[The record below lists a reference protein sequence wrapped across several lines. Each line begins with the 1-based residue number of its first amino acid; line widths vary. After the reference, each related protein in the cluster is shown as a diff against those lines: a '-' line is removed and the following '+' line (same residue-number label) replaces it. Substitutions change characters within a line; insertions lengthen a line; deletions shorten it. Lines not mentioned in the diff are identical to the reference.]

1 MLKYELGPSKALQN
15 GVADTILWEQ
25 ATIPTGSIVKAV
37 TFIFTGTGHTVADM
51 ATLIFMKG
59 GTQFMNFNNSAQL
72 QALCDSLGKKTIAS
86 SVQRITVPMQN
97 IYGWPIQ
104 DPMCAAPPV
113 GLLSIQL
120 TTSTGSSATGTV
132 IPIFHIDPLGAS
144 NSYPKYMSQVMAPSG
159 AQANVTYSITDEGAV
174 LAGFIYDTT
183 NVTTIRFFYAGND
196 LFPDLTPTQ
205 LSELEELWQGTTVT
219 SPRTFWFPAPLPVV
233 VGQTK
238 FILTSSGT
246 VGQIMPLLKQP
257 IA

>member
-1 MLKYELGPSKALQN
+1 MLKYELGPQKALAN
-15 GVADTILWEQ
+15 GAADTLLWEQ

-37 TFIFTGTGHTVADM
+37 SFLFTGTGHTVADI

-59 GTQFMNFNNSAQL
+59 GTQFLNFNNSAQL

-104 DPMCAAPPV
+104 DPMCAAPND
-113 GLLSIQL
+113 GLMSIQMI
-120 TTSTGSSATGTV
+120 TGTASSAVGTV
-132 IPIFHIDPLGAS
+132 VPVFHVDPTGAS
-144 NSYPKYMSQVMAPSG
+144 NSYPRYLSQAMAPSG
-159 AQANVTYSITDEGAV
+159 AQTNVTFSITDVGAV

-183 NVTTIRFFYAGND
+183 NVTTIRFNYAGND

-205 LSELEELWQGTTVT
+205 LAELEELWQGTTVT
-219 SPRTFWFPAPLPVV
+219 SPRAFWFPAPLPVIP
-233 VGQTK
+233 GQTK
-238 FILTSSGT
+238 FVITSSGT

-257 IA
+257 VA